1 MVHSRL
7 NSNVKLSSQINF
19 LGFDDTSIEENSDTQ
34 IDFHDQNSYHFIT
47 FISSNFGIFFN
58 VGCNEF

>member
-34 IDFHDQNSYHFIT
+34 IDEQDD
-47 FISSNFGIFFN
+47 ISIKYMEINRLSFYYIYFK
-58 VGCNEF
+58 